1 MSSKWNNIDGQEGTV
16 HQQKIRVVYLPPVG
30 QELPEEDE
38 GMREEGP
45 SSFMADVTVSTEHV
59 LHLHSRTDYSK
70 AGQYDTVRQ
79 SPERPANG
87 HAEHIFAAEPHVPLE
102 RAFSP
107 AVGDYSAASEHIDEP
122 APVHRP
128 ITPITPPAP
137 VPQQPSH
144 IEEELRGQLAAA
156 QMEISRLRNL
166 LESIPEPTVT
176 EESSGLRRRH
186 AMSDTATAVSDGGET
201 DAGTVVETAVMQQ
214 PEGVPPQ
221 MVVGISLVVF
231 ILTYLFF

>member
-1 MSSKWNNIDGQEGTV
+1 M

-30 QELPEEDE
+30 EELPEEDE
-38 GMREEGP
+38 APKDEGP
-45 SSFMADVTVSTEHV
+45 SSFMADASVSSTY
-59 LHLHSRTDYSK
+59 YSPFFFMLLTCIK
-70 AGQYDTVRQ
+70 AQYGTVRQ
-79 SPERPANG
+79 SPERPSNG
-87 HAEHIFAAEPHVPLE
+87 HAEHIFPAEPQAPLE

-122 APVHRP
+122 PPMPLPRSM
-128 ITPITPPAP
+128 TPITPSAP
-137 VPQQPSH
+137 QHPSH
-144 IEEELRGQLAAA
+144 AEEELHAQLAAA
-156 QMEISRLRNL
+156 QAEIFRLRNL

-176 EESSGLRRRH
+176 DAPSGLHRRRVL
-186 AMSDTATAVSDGGET
+186 SDSATAVSDGDGET
-201 DAGTVVETAVMQQ
+201 DVGTMVESTIMQQ